1 MVFDAAFVIWII
13 GSSKRY
19 PICKGLEIAN
29 DCRKMALL

>member
-1 MVFDAAFVIWII
+1 MGFDAAFVKS